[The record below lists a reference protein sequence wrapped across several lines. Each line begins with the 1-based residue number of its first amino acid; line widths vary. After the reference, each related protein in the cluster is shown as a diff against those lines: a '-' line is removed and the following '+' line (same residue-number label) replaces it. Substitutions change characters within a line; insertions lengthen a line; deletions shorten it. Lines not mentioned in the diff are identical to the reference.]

1 MSTPPES
8 SSPSKEPT
16 RFLLSGVIRTGF
28 AFQWPSTQ
36 RRHFHDHQSQ
46 RIKRT
51 SAEEVTTPAPAAV
64 AEFDVEEVKLG
75 RNLGPDGQV
84 LEELGEFMPNDTI
97 YVVVRTE
104 GAGPSTLTARF
115 LYEDGQLV
123 DETTQTVSPT
133 GETLTEFHVS
143 KPDGWPAGEYEVKI
157 LVNGEEV

>member
-1 MSTPPES
+1 MRRTAYRMGAIALAIAAAAACGEREAD
-8 SSPSKEPT
+8 EP
-16 RFLLSGVIRTGF
+16 VVDP
-28 AFQWPSTQ
+28 A
-36 RRHFHDHQSQ
+36 
-46 RIKRT
+46 
-51 SAEEVTTPAPAAV
+51 AEVTTPAPAAV

-157 LVNGEEV
+157 LVNGEEEESASFTVK